1 MGILEESI
9 VLGMV
14 VWAAA
19 LLLAMSANP
28 LMLHASGVSDA
39 VQRTSTV
46 ELGESAEAAINAEE
60 ASLNK
65 QTSLTEDELL
75 RSTKAWG
82 PRITAELVQP
92 KATPWEVLRKG
103 PRERS
108 PLKWLALVKEAA
120 RSAAKRDAER
130 RDDDVLSLLQES
142 DEPIQYQQDKAQAK
156 QALTAAQD
164 ALTKA
169 ALKEVHLDAQLAD
182 LSAAIQS
189 KQGDQAELDRE
200 WQDAKKQKAQAEAEF
215 NSKEDALQDAFA
227 EVQKYEQQQ
236 AHALARQEQI
246 QQSKSKLEQAQKHA
260 ASVTSQ
266 LETDNEALATSREA
280 AKQAAQRMEEAGL
293 SASWLRATGEADV
306 ATGQAAHDAALQDRG
321 VVEQQEA
328 ADVEAG
334 RQPTAPL
341 DSNSSPEDKQQ
352 PIFG

>member
-1 MGILEESI
+1 M
-9 VLGMV
+9 VLLLV
-14 VWAAA
+14 VA
-19 LLLAMSANP
+19 LLISANP
-28 LMLHASGVSDA
+28 LMLHASGASDA

-65 QTSLTEDELL
+65 QTSLTKDELL
-75 RSTKAWG
+75 GSTKAWA
-82 PRITAELVQP
+82 PRITAELMQP

-103 PRERS
+103 PRQKS

-130 RDDDVLSLLQES
+130 RDDGVLSLLQES
-142 DEPIQYQQDKAQAK
+142 DQPIEYQQDKAQAK
-156 QALTAAQD
+156 QTLTAAQE

-169 ALKEVHLDAQLAD
+169 ALKEVRIDAQLSD

-200 WQDAKKQKAQAEAEF
+200 WQETKNQKAQAQAEF

-236 AHALARQEQI
+236 AHALARQEQL
-246 QQSKSKLEQAQKHA
+246 QKRKSKLEQAQKHA
-260 ASVTSQ
+260 ASVSSQ
-266 LETDNEALATSREA
+266 LETDNEALATSKEA
-280 AKQAAQRMEEAGL
+280 AKQAAQRLEEAGL

-306 ATGQAAHDAALQDRG
+306 ATGQAAHDAALEDRG

-341 DSNSSPEDKQQ
+341 DSNSSPADKQQ
-352 PIFG
+352 PLFG